1 MLHQHAHL
9 VCRQCGAVDEMSP
22 KLLAGLVAELEV
34 SRGFLLD
41 IGHVALFGIC
51 GGCAGVSSS

>member
-1 MLHQHAHL
+1 
-9 VCRQCGAVDEMSP
+9 MSP
-22 KLLAGLVAELEV
+22 KLLAGLVAELQG

-51 GGCAGVSSS
+51 AGCIGGTAS